1 MTLAKDNY
9 IDPDTK
15 ARWGFGGSEGKIT
28 VGPQTVGETGGVD
41 HARTIPDDSGAHN
54 NGGGSDG
61 ITAGADGSAVSTT
74 TDIDSM
80 TVAQLKEQLDAKG
93 IAYKSTDAKADLVA
107 ALKAADEPAAD
118 AGTET
123 QEAQPASDGSTQ
135 QAAD

>member
-15 ARWGFGGSEGKIT
+15 ARWGFGGSEGNIT

-41 HARTIPDDSGAHN
+41 SARTIPDDSGAHN

-61 ITAGADGSAVSTT
+61 VVSGAATSTS

-107 ALKAADEPAAD
+107 LLKAADEPAVD
-118 AGTET
+118 ASTET
-123 QEAQPASDGSTQ
+123 QEEQPAADANTQ
-135 QAAD
+135 QAAE

>member
-1 MTLAKDNY
+1 MALAKDNY

-15 ARWGFGGSEGKIT
+15 ARWGFGGSEGNIT

-61 ITAGADGSAVSTT
+61 VVAGAGTSASTT

-93 IAYKSTDAKADLVA
+93 IAYKSTDTKADLVA
-107 ALKAADEPAAD
+107 ALKAANVPTEAAAAD
-118 AGTET
+118 
-123 QEAQPASDGSTQ
+123 GSADTDADTTQ
-135 QAAD
+135 QAAE